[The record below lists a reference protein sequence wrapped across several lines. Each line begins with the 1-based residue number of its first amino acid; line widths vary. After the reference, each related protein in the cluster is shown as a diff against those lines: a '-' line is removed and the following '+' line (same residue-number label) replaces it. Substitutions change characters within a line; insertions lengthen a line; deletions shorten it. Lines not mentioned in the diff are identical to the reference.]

1 MKAKR
6 QKEIALK
13 KQKEQDQ
20 DRNKLIMKERLLALD
35 LKAIAAVAKVSY
47 SIYEFFHL
55 EVSRLNCNNQ
65 SIVVN
70 VPNNIFIQTFFN
82 SRLKNSVPILIR
94 LGL

>member
-55 EVSRLNCNNQ
+55 DVSRFNQ

-70 VPNNIFIQTFFN
+70 VPNNVFIQTFFN

>member
-20 DRNKLIMKERLLALD
+20 DRKKLVLKERLLALD

-47 SIYEFFHL
+47 SPYKFFNLGIIINVLSLMSLIMFLFKH
-55 EVSRLNCNNQ
+55 S
-65 SIVVN
+65 SIV
-70 VPNNIFIQTFFN
+70 
-82 SRLKNSVPILIR
+82 
-94 LGL
+94 G

>member
-20 DRNKLIMKERLLALD
+20 DRNKLVLKERLLALD

-47 SIYEFFHL
+47 SPYKFFSL
-55 EVSRLNCNNQ
+55 EISRL
-65 SIVVN
+65 IIN
-70 VPNNIFIQTFFN
+70 VL
-82 SRLKNSVPILIR
+82 S
-94 LGL
+94 

>member
-35 LKAIAAVAKVSY
+35 LKAIAAVAKVRY

-55 EVSRLNCNNQ
+55 EASNN
-65 SIVVN
+65 VK
-70 VPNNIFIQTFFN
+70 
-82 SRLKNSVPILIR
+82 L
-94 LGL
+94 